1 MAVLPF
7 LLKQTSK
14 GGQSQQQDF
23 VHLIAV
29 SSIRFYDRSNIMFI
43 ASIRFK
49 LKKSNYMDEHYLIN
63 N

>member
-14 GGQSQQQDF
+14 GGQSQQHDF
-23 VHLIAV
+23 VHFIAV
-29 SSIRFYDRSNIMFI
+29 SSIRFYDRFNIMFI
-43 ASIRFK
+43 ASMRFK
-49 LKKSNYMDEHYLIN
+49 LINSNYMDEHYLIN